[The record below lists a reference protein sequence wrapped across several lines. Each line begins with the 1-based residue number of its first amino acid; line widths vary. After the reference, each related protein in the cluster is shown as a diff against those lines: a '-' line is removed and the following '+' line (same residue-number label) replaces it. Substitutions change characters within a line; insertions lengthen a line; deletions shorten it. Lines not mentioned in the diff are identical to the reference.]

1 MRISFE
7 SEVHNIYDPVFTSD
21 NKSNERSASSLERSV
36 FEDFEPINIQNSDDE
51 VLSSGS
57 S

>member
-36 FEDFEPINIQNSDDE
+36 FEDFEPLNIQNSDDE